1 MLKPV
6 NSLWT
11 SLISR
16 ISVPVNIKEGSP
28 VSGPTNCLNSL
39 LLELGEEAGNNG
51 AEYQTADGI
60 SVAMPLLAQRAD
72 LPLCEE
78 ASIECLMSQEPL
90 SMSLE
95 RNVSAPGKSESV
107 EPTKSPIEFKVP
119 LLPAS
124 QLTIEPS
131 LEADP
136 RDDEIQTL
144 KSRLYSMEH
153 RFNHLESML
162 QHIGTPSSTQTSTS
176 SINSSVTS
184 TPTVL
189 RKFSSPALTP
199 RRLPS
204 GTTARTFN
212 LIPWAFLSTATA
224 LTILIAPPAPPPPP
238 PCTPFLMDSTPR
250 KALHPAKPQQSGMDQ
265 VLQELKVAKLRKT
278 NVERY
283 VFI

>member
-1 MLKPV
+1 M
-6 NSLWT
+6 
-11 SLISR
+11 ISR